1 MFISVHKQTFPHVR
15 VDRVRL
21 IEMVFQGAELTLEG
35 NSDNLRNNFTTFRQN
50 VILHIILKLT
60 FHRKS

>member
-21 IEMVFQGAELTLEG
+21 TEMVFQGAELTLEG